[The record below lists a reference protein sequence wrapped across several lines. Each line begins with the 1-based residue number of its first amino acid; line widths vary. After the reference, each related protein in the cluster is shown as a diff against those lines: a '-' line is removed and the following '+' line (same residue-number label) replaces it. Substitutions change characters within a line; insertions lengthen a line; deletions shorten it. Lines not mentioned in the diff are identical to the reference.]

1 MTSVFSGQTLVSQ
14 CDCSGLSLRDDHV
27 LLEGHDMYS
36 VTYCFKLPSIC
47 YVQIESFVK
56 SKMAS
61 TTTANVLGSTDNF
74 VYWIQLKTFLH
85 SLQYVCIYTRIYNL
99 LICIM
104 CV

>member
-27 LLEGHDMYS
+27 LLEGTVLRTASNY
-36 VTYCFKLPSIC
+36 LQC
-47 YVQIESFVK
+47 YVQIESFDK

-61 TTTANVLGSTDNF
+61 TTTVNVLGSTDNF

-85 SLQYVCIYTRIYNL
+85 SLRYVCIYIHVYI
-99 LICIM
+99 ICLY
-104 CV
+104 V